1 MASYTWKG
9 LSGDWNLASD
19 WTPAGGPPTAS
30 DTAKISGSATTTVT
44 VDTADHAKSLTLS
57 DANATVNDTSSLTI
71 GGAFAFS
78 AGVFN
83 IGPSSTPGSLNVGGT
98 FTVNGGA
105 LNVNDGT
112 LTLGGTL
119 NESSGSITLGSD
131 GTISGGTLDVTGGAF
146 NWDGGTLSGL
156 TYEGTLNLVGSSA
169 TGFVTNG
176 LTMAASSGG
185 GSGTINVTGPNASLD
200 FDNSETVSN
209 ATINLG
215 NSGGSYDYL
224 EEYDSANTGN
234 AVLTLAS
241 SDTVHVQGNAQ
252 IFGRL
257 PGDGIVNSGLIEQT
271 GNSGALYIGL
281 GSSFTNSGTIDAEA
295 ANATLTIDPATFTN
309 SGTIKIANGDSISIA
324 PSVFTTTASSVI
336 AIGAYSSATI
346 DPTNA
351 WSNLGSITLA
361 NGASLVLDG
370 SISSLGSISSSGGT
384 VYLEGTLSNSGHTL
398 KGSSI
403 GLFLD
408 HGTITG
414 GTVAGLAASSGGGTL
429 SGVTFDGTLNL
440 TASSASVQLANGFK
454 MAGSN
459 GAGRGTINVTGPSAT
474 LDFDNT
480 ETVSNATINL
490 GNSAGYSNYLYEY
503 DTGNVGNQVLTLASN
518 DTVDVQGNAQIYG
531 SGASGDTIV
540 NKGLIEQT
548 GNSGTLNI
556 HPNAFTNGGT
566 IDAKAS
572 NATLDIEPGTF
583 TNSGTIDVMNGDLAY
598 IGPTTF
604 TNLSADGKLT
614 GGTYEAEA
622 GSTLELPNNGSIT
635 TDDAHIILSGPG
647 STIED
652 LNSNT
657 HAYDQIDTTLRT
669 IGASG
674 VLELLADRNWTT
686 AGAAI
691 TNDGQIE
698 LGGGELTAMASGASF
713 TNAPGAKLY
722 GFGTVDAPNFTNS
735 GMVEAS
741 SAAETLDFKTAISG
755 TGKDQISGASTL
767 EFDAKVSAGQTV
779 SFTGSGGELALHDPG
794 GFTGLIGGFDT
805 AGAGSNDTIEV
816 AGPWVFT
823 GFKENAGGTE
833 GTLGFA
839 NGGSTLSLTLLGDY
853 TGDFVGK
860 SGPGGSTLITY
871 T

>member
-9 LSGDWNLASD
+9 VSGDWNLASD
-19 WTPAGGPPTAS
+19 WTPSGGPPKST
-30 DTAKISGSATTTVT
+30 DSATIGGTATYTVA
-44 VDTADHAKSLTLS
+44 VDSSDVAKSLTLS
-57 DANATVNDTSSLTI
+57 DANATVNDTGSLKI
-71 GGAFAFS
+71 GGAFSFNG
-78 AGVFN
+78 GVFN

-105 LNVNDGT
+105 LNVNNGT

-119 NESSGSITLGSD
+119 NESSGSITLGSH
-131 GTISGGTLDVTGGAF
+131 GTISGGTLAVTGGAF

-156 TYEGTLNLVGSSA
+156 TYEGTLNLIGSSA

-200 FDNSETVSN
+200 FGNTETISN

-215 NSGGSYDYL
+215 NSAGYYDYL
-224 EEYDSANTGN
+224 EEYDSSNTGN

-241 SDTVHVQGNAQ
+241 SDTVDVQGNAQ
-252 IFGRL
+252 ITSRL
-257 PGDGIVNSGLIEQT
+257 SGDGFVNRGLIEQT
-271 GNSGALYIGL
+271 GNSDTLYIQPGA
-281 GSSFTNSGTIDAEA
+281 FTNSGTIDAEA
-295 ANATLTIDPATFTN
+295 ANAALYIRPATFTN
-309 SGTIKIANGDSISIA
+309 SGTIKIANGDSVSIT

-336 AIGAYSSATI
+336 AIGANSSATI
-346 DPTNA
+346 NPTNA

-361 NGASLVLDG
+361 NGASLFLEG
-370 SISSLGSISSSGGT
+370 SISSLGSISSSGGA

-403 GLFLD
+403 GLVLYR
-408 HGTITG
+408 GTITG
-414 GTVAGLAASSGGGTL
+414 GTVAGLVASNEGGTL

-474 LDFDNT
+474 LYFDNT
-480 ETVSNATINL
+480 ETVSNATINV
-490 GNSAGYSNYLYEY
+490 GNSGGGSDFLYEY

-531 SGASGDTIV
+531 SGFSGDGII
-540 NKGLIEQT
+540 NMGLIEQT
-548 GNSGTLNI
+548 GNSGTLDI
-556 HPNAFTNGGT
+556 HPGAFTNRGT
-566 IDAKAS
+566 IDAEAP

-583 TNSGTIDVMNGDLAY
+583 SNSGTIDVANGDFAY

-604 TNLSADGKLT
+604 TNLSAAGKLT

-635 TDDAHIILSGPG
+635 TDDAHIILSGAG

-652 LNSNT
+652 YNSNT
-657 HAYDQIDTTLRT
+657 RVYDTLDTTLST
-669 IGASG
+669 IGAKG
-674 VLELLADRNWTT
+674 VLELLADRNWAT

-698 LGGGELTAMASGASF
+698 LGGGELTAVASGASF
-713 TNAPGAKLY
+713 TNAVGR
-722 GFGTVDAPNFTNS
+722 
-735 GMVEAS
+735 
-741 SAAETLDFKTAISG
+741 ETLWLRHRRRPEFHQFGHDRGFERRRDARFQNGDIRDRKG
-755 TGKDQISGASTL
+755 PNLGR
-767 EFDAKVSAGQTV
+767 FDARVRRES
-779 SFTGSGGELALHDPG
+779 
-794 GFTGLIGGFDT
+794 
-805 AGAGSNDTIEV
+805 
-816 AGPWVFT
+816 
-823 GFKENAGGTE
+823 
-833 GTLGFA
+833 LGRPDR
-839 NGGSTLSLTLLGDY
+839 LVY
-853 TGDFVGK
+853 RQRR
-860 SGPGGSTLITY
+860 
-871 T
+871 

>member
-1 MASYTWKG
+1 MTSYTWKG
-9 LSGDWNLASD
+9 VSGDWNVASD
-19 WTPAGGPPTAS
+19 WTPSGGPPRST
-30 DTAKISGSATTTVT
+30 DSATIGGTGTYTVA
-44 VDTADHAKSLTLS
+44 VDSSDVAKSLTLS

-71 GGAFAFS
+71 GGAFSFS

-83 IGPSSTPGSLNVGGT
+83 IGPSSTPGSLDVGGT
-98 FTVNGGA
+98 FTLNGGA
-105 LNVNDGT
+105 LNVDNGT

-119 NESSGSITLGSD
+119 NESSGSITLGSH
-131 GTISGGTLDVTGGAF
+131 GTISGGTLDATGGAF
-146 NWDGGTLSGL
+146 NWDGGTLSGV
-156 TYEGTLNLVGSSA
+156 TYEGTLNLTGNSA

-200 FDNSETVSN
+200 FSNTETISN

-215 NSGGSYDYL
+215 NSAGANDYL
-224 EEYDSANTGN
+224 EEYDSANVGN

-252 IFGRL
+252 IAGRL
-257 PGDGIVNSGLIEQT
+257 SGDGIVSEGVIEQT
-271 GNSGALYIGL
+271 GNSDALYIEPGA
-281 GSSFTNSGTIDAEA
+281 FTNSGTIDAEA
-295 ANATLTIDPATFTN
+295 TNAALYIRPATFTN
-309 SGTIKIANGDSISIA
+309 NGTIDVANGDTVNIT
-324 PSVFTTTASSVI
+324 PTVFTTTASSVI
-336 AIGAYSSATI
+336 AIGANSSATI
-346 DPTNA
+346 DPTNG

-361 NGASLVLDG
+361 NGASLTLGG

-403 GLFLD
+403 GLVLD
-408 HGTITG
+408 RGTITG
-414 GTVAGLAASSGGGTL
+414 GTVAGLAASNGGGTL

-440 TASSASVQLANGFK
+440 TANSASVQLANGFK

-480 ETVSNATINL
+480 ETVSNATINV
-490 GNSAGYSNYLYEY
+490 GNSGGGSDYLYEY
-503 DTGNVGNQVLTLASN
+503 DTGSVGNQVLTLASN

-531 SGASGDTIV
+531 SGFSGDGII

-548 GNSGTLNI
+548 GNSGTLDI
-556 HPNAFTNGGT
+556 HPNAFTNAGT
-566 IDAKAS
+566 IDAEAP
-572 NATLDIEPGTF
+572 NATLDIEPGTLS
-583 TNSGTIDVMNGDLAY
+583 NSGTIDVANGDFAY

-604 TNLSADGKLT
+604 ANLSAGKLT

-622 GSTLELPNNGSIT
+622 GSTLRLQNNGSIT
-635 TDDAHIILSGPG
+635 TDDAHIILSGAG

-652 LNSNT
+652 FDSNT
-657 HAYDQIDTTLRT
+657 GLYDTIDTTLRT
-669 IGASG
+669 IGVRG
-674 VLELLADRNWTT
+674 VLELLADRSWTT
-686 AGAAI
+686 EGAAI
-691 TNDGQIE
+691 ANNGQIE
-698 LGGGELTAMASGASF
+698 LGGGELTAVASGASF
-713 TNAPGAKLY
+713 TNASGAKLY

-735 GMVEAS
+735 GMIEAS

-755 TGKDQISGASTL
+755 TGEDQISGASTL
-767 EFDAKVSAGQTV
+767 GFDAKVSAGQTV
-779 SFTGSGGELALHDPG
+779 SFTGSGGELALHDTG
-794 GFTGLIGGFDT
+794 GFTGLISGFDT

-816 AGPWVFT
+816 AGPWLFT

-833 GTLGFA
+833 GTLGFV

-853 TGDFVGK
+853 KGHFVGNP
-860 SGPGGSTLITY
+860 GPNGSTLITY